1 MLTEEDFTH
10 LAKQIVDQCYP
21 EERKYWQANQQ
32 VVLGQ
37 IFGAARPE
45 VPGTTSEGD
54 FKFAGELI
62 LALQVAGNAAAL
74 VSALVSIWAAIRNAR
89 SAQAIAAPGSE
100 NHLSLDSLKKLLE
113 QGGVA
118 AEKAAKIAEIVSKAT

>member
-1 MLTEEDFTH
+1 MLTEDDFSR

-21 EERKYWQANQQ
+21 EERKYWQVNQRI
-32 VVLGQ
+32 VLGQ
-37 IFGAARPE
+37 IFGAALPE
-45 VPGTTSEGD
+45 VPAASSEGD

-62 LALQVAGNAAAL
+62 LALQVAGNAGAL
-74 VSALVSIWAAIRNAR
+74 VSALVSIWAALRNVHN
-89 SAQAIAAPGSE
+89 AQATAAPGGE
-100 NHLSLDSLKKLLE
+100 KHLSLDSFKEMLE